1 MRTYT
6 NLTWPDDP
14 YRTGQQL
21 YRRPVPRLAAFATD
35 QAAAGGRL
43 APAAVAIVYLP
54 LHRTRT
60 VTVTEQTLTFGFR
73 AASAEDP
80 ADMPALA
87 AIADLDLMQARRH
100 AAVLAGHLL
109 ASDLA
114 ALRQA
119 GDAEALRG
127 LAAVER
133 EWAVRGQATGK
144 AATFDCALDLP
155 GCPPLEHA
163 CQQADMATGRGG
175 SERGATRPVGYQ
187 AAALAVER
195 ALMIALVCARHH
207 GRYDWAG
214 ALRTKHVMA
223 TTAWDCL
230 GTDSPATV
238 VSRVTNGHAAAEPG
252 VACRNL
258 K

>member
-21 YRRPVPRLAAFATD
+21 YRRPVPRLAAFATGP
-35 QAAAGGRL
+35 AAACGPL

-54 LHRTRT
+54 LHRTRA

-73 AASAEDP
+73 VASADDP

-109 ASDLA
+109 TGDLA

-119 GDAEALRG
+119 GDVAALRG

-133 EWAVRGQATGK
+133 EWAARGQATGK
-144 AATFDCALDLP
+144 AATFDCGLDLSAR
-155 GCPPLEHA
+155 PPLGLA
-163 CQQADMATGRGG
+163 CQQAGIAAG
-175 SERGATRPVGYQ
+175 SGPDR
-187 AAALAVER
+187 AADHQAVER
-195 ALMIALVCARHH
+195 ALMIALVCARHL
-207 GRYDWAG
+207 GRYEWAG
-214 ALRTKHVMA
+214 TLRIGPVLAAA
-223 TTAWDCL
+223 TWDCL
-230 GTDSPATV
+230 LQPTTDTPAVLT
-238 VSRVTNGHAAAEPG
+238 SQAAGQSGPHAGASSAG
-252 VACRNL
+252 NL

>member
-1 MRTYT
+1 MRTYS

-21 YRRPVPRLAAFATD
+21 YRRPVPRLAAFATG
-35 QAAAGGRL
+35 QTAAAGRPV
-43 APAAVAIVYLP
+43 PAAVAIVYLP

-80 ADMPALA
+80 ADIPALA

-100 AAVLAGHLL
+100 AAILAGHLL
-109 ASDLA
+109 AKELA

-119 GDAEALRG
+119 GDAGTLRG

-133 EWAVRGQATGK
+133 EWAARRQATGK
-144 AATFDCALDLP
+144 AATFDGALDLP
-155 GCPPLEHA
+155 GRPSLEHA
-163 CQQADMATGRGG
+163 CHQAGIAIGPGG
-175 SERGATRPVGYQ
+175 SAPGTGRPVGCQ
-187 AAALAVER
+187 AALAVER
-195 ALMIALVCARHH
+195 ALMIALVCARHL
-207 GRYDWAG
+207 GRYEWAG
-214 ALRTKHVMA
+214 ALRIGQVMA
-223 TTAWDCL
+223 ATAWDCL
-230 GTDSPATV
+230 GMDTPATLA
-238 VSRVTNGHAAAEPG
+238 SRVAHGHAPAEPP
-252 VACRNL
+252 VACGNP

>member
-1 MRTYT
+1 MRTCT

-21 YRRPVPRLAAFATD
+21 YRRPVPRLAAFATG
-35 QAAAGGRL
+35 QTCAGGRL

-73 AASAEDP
+73 TASADDP

-109 ASDLA
+109 SGDLA
-114 ALRQA
+114 VLRQA
-119 GDAEALRG
+119 GDAGALRG

-133 EWAVRGQATGK
+133 EWVARGQATGK
-144 AATFDCALDLP
+144 AATFDSAIDLP
-155 GCPPLEHA
+155 GRPSLEHA
-163 CQQADMATGRGG
+163 CQQAGIAASSGG
-175 SERGATRPVGYQ
+175 SERGTDRPAGCQ
-187 AAALAVER
+187 AAALAVAR
-195 ALMIALVCARHH
+195 ALMIALVCARHQ
-207 GRYDWAG
+207 GRYEWAR
-214 ALRTKHVMA
+214 ALRIGQVMA
-223 TTAWDCL
+223 ATAWDCL
-230 GTDSPATV
+230 GMDTPATLA
-238 VSRVTNGHAAAEPG
+238 SRVAHGRVLAEPS
-252 VACRNL
+252 VACGNL